1 MPVAKTWHRMEW
13 SYQTEEKEL
22 KCHCGLWNMGGM
34 GNWAN
39 SDIRPNIPGFPEMV
53 QARGRG
59 PGVREHHACLLR
71 KAFMGIL
78 GYPKLS
84 EGDFDREM

>member
-59 PGVREHHACLLR
+59 PG
-71 KAFMGIL
+71 G
-78 GYPKLS
+78 
-84 EGDFDREM
+84 EGTPCVPAKESLHGDPGVPQTFRRRL